1 MEKSNVLKERN
12 TMATKSDSTLNS
24 LIGENSVFEGKFY
37 ISGSLKIDGKFEG
50 EVKTEEELIVGESG
64 KVKTDIYAK
73 RVTVAGVVVGNIDA
87 EEEVK
92 LLSTGKVLG
101 NVTAPKVYIENGV
114 MIKGEVKIHSGQKA
128 NLESIILDS
137 YNKGPKIPPNMNKTA
152 EIQKSQA
159 AINPH

>member
-1 MEKSNVLKERN
+1 
-12 TMATKSDSTLNS
+12 MATKTDSSLNS

-37 ISGSLKIDGKFEG
+37 IAGSLKIDGKFEG

-73 RVTVAGVVVGNIDA
+73 RVTVAGTVIGNIDA

-101 NVTAPKVYIENGV
+101 NVTAPKVYIETGV

-137 YNKGPKIPPNMNKTA
+137 YNKGPKIPPTMGKQA
-152 EIQKSQA
+152 DSQKPQNQP
-159 AINPH
+159 NPH